1 MEKAFIDHTRIRA
14 EYGGLEGKG
23 TGVVATGGAA
33 KPLPQ
38 IILRRRSELSAIVV
52 ARVDQGPSGMGLT
65 LYVSG
70 GSVILGIQ

>member
-1 MEKAFIDHTRIRA
+1 MEKAFIDQTRIRA

-38 IILRRRSELSAIVV
+38 IILRRRSEPARAVMHASAELGTRAV
-52 ARVDQGPSGMGLT
+52 AGGFLVDDA
-65 LYVSG
+65 
-70 GSVILGIQ
+70 GSSAS